1 MVRVCVLVTPT
12 VTLPKLMLDG
22 ITLIWGC
29 TPVPLSETTAGELVA
44 VLTTLMLPDTAP
56 VASGENFAVSGRLW
70 PAERVT
76 APGNPVTLNPVPAAA
91 TCEILTLPVPVF
103 VSENACD
110 AEFPTR
116 VFPNVKPLAL
126 GESK

>member
-1 MVRVCVLVTPT
+1 MVSVCVLVTLT
-12 VTLPKLMLDG
+12 VTLPKLMLEG
-22 ITLIWGC
+22 ITAICGC
-29 TPVPLSETTAGELVA
+29 TPVPLSETTAGEFVA
-44 VLTTLMLPDTAP
+44 VLITLMLPDTAP
-56 VASGENFAVSGRLW
+56 VASGEKFAVNGRLW

-103 VSENACD
+103 VSENAFD
-110 AEFPTR
+110 AGLPTR
-116 VFPNVKPLAL
+116 VLPKVRPLTL